1 MFLGMKW
8 WYEYFS
14 RTELTIETESKYL
27 LMILSCVDLRTLTDD
42 QFKQI
47 LLDPDIKKDEEVT
60 IWLSW
65 IEYCIKTEM
74 DSTDP
79 QTKFIPEHIKYL
91 VQHQK
96 RRNKSLF
103 PAVVSS
109 ELVTTTS
116 HERVSINR
124 MLNISYYGMYF
135 YFNLISLFTFE
146 P

>member
-1 MFLGMKW
+1 MKW

-14 RTELTIETESKYL
+14 RTELTIESESKYL
-27 LMILSCVDLRTLTDD
+27 LMILSCLDLRTLTDD
-42 QFKQI
+42 EFKTI

-65 IEYCIKTEM
+65 IQYCIKTEM
-74 DSTDP
+74 NSTDP

-124 MLNISYYGMYF
+124 MLNISYYGKF
-135 YFNLISLFTFE
+135 LFSISFKFFIF